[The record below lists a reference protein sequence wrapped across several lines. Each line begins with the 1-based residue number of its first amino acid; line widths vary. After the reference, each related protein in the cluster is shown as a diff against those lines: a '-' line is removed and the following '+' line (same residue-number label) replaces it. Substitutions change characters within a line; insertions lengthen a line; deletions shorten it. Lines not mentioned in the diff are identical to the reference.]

1 MKKIILPMIICIII
15 DRIIKM
21 VCLSNL
27 DIGDGISIIDNIFS
41 ITLVTNTGA
50 AFSLFSS
57 NILFLIILSF
67 IVIGIIYF
75 FFIKDQKLSNF
86 MQITYGILL
95 GGIIGNLI
103 DRIIYGYV
111 IDYLNF
117 SFINF
122 PVFNFAD
129 ICIVISIIILII
141 NILKGDKHAVQ
152 SSK

>member
-15 DRIIKM
+15 DRIIKL

-57 NILFLIILSF
+57 NTLFLIILSF

>member
-15 DRIIKM
+15 DRIIKL

-27 DIGDGISIIDNIFS
+27 DIGDGISIIDNISS

-57 NILFLIILSF
+57 NTLFLIILSF